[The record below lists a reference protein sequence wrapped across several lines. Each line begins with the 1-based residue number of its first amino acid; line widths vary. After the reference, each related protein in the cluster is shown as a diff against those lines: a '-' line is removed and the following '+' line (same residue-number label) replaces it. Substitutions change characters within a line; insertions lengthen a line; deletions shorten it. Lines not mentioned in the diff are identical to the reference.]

1 MDERGFLGMNK
12 KVLIEKLAEKTGKTK
27 TTVGNIVEEMINIIT
42 DELKQGKN
50 VRLVGFGMFEVR
62 NRKGRT
68 GRNPRTG
75 EKISISKTKTPSF
88 IAGKALKDAV
98 KGR

>member
-1 MDERGFLGMNK
+1 MNK
-12 KVLIEKLAEKTGKTK
+12 KNLIERISDKTGKTK
-27 TTVGNIVEEMINIIT
+27 TIVSDIVEEMIEIIT
-42 DELKQGKN
+42 KELKTGKN

-62 NRKGRT
+62 DRKGRT

-75 EKISISKTKTPSF
+75 QKIEISKTKTPAF

>member
-1 MDERGFLGMNK
+1 MNK
-12 KVLIEKLAEKTGKTK
+12 KVLIEKLADKTGKTK
-27 TTVGNIVEEMINIIT
+27 TVVSDIVEEMISLIIT
-42 DELKQGKN
+42 ELKNGKP

-62 NRKGRT
+62 DRKGRT

-75 EKISISKTKTPSF
+75 DKISISKTKTPAF

>member
-1 MDERGFLGMNK
+1 MGEGSFKMNK
-12 KVLIEKLAEKTGKTK
+12 KVLIEKIAEKTGKTK
-27 TTVGNIVEEMINIIT
+27 TVVSEVVEEMITMII
-42 DELKQGKN
+42 DELKSGKA

-75 EKISISKTKTPSF
+75 DKIKISKTKTPAF